1 MSFEGGRQGL
11 VVECCHKGCKYE
23 NEDEEYLP
31 RPMLEWQEN
40 YKEGI
45 EAQCCVK
52 RECMKKNKCEKN
64 ISLMAG
70 FIGSIRA

>member
-1 MSFEGGRQGL
+1 MSN
-11 VVECCHKGCKYE
+11 VVTRDANMKMKMKSTYQDPCLS
-23 NEDEEYLP
+23 D
-31 RPMLEWQEN
+31 REN